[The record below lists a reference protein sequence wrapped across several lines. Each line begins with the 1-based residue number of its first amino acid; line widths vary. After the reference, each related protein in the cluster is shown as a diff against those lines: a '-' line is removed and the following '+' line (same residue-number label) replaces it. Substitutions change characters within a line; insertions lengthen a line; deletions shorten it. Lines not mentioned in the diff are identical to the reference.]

1 MSPFKGQGANQA
13 ILDSVSLALQLAR
26 VRRESKYGYVGSDV
40 ELTELTELIEK
51 TDINREKKRKRGVEG
66 VDPEE
71 ITKALCHFELEMMM
85 RSQSKVLKSRSA
97 AAYLHSEAALQ
108 KGNVTRA
115 MAAEL
120 NSSIV
125 GSIVEVE

>member
-40 ELTELTELIEK
+40 ELTELTEK